1 MIKQAEPRTSL
12 ITEVEEFWDHIRK
25 AKEGNP
31 TTLNPLCNRSFI
43 KYVFTRYI
51 FCRQA
56 LQSMVL
62 KVLETKIQ
70 ISMEKKRVGTAYL
83 SPVSYIRNLLL
94 PYLKYTLYIGF
105 FWGLFACF
113 YLWKE
118 PSLSPNIKTFGFTHQ
133 LGFDK

>member
-1 MIKQAEPRTSL
+1 MIKQAETRTSL

-70 ISMEKKRVGTAYL
+70 ISMEKKKSRNCLLESCQLHQKFAVTLSKIHFIYRV
-83 SPVSYIRNLLL
+83 
-94 PYLKYTLYIGF
+94 F
-105 FWGLFACF
+105 
-113 YLWKE
+113 
-118 PSLSPNIKTFGFTHQ
+118 
-133 LGFDK
+133 LGFVCLFLSLERTQPFPKHQDFWIHSSTWI